1 MPTTKSAAK
10 RMKQSARH
18 RLANKSNRSLIS
30 TLRRQINDAIADGN
44 GPLCKEL
51 LPKMSSALDKAVK
64 KGAIKRNSADRR
76 KSRLS
81 VRVAAIGKA

>member
-1 MPTTKSAAK
+1 MRQTV
-10 RMKQSARH
+10 RR
-18 RLANKSNRSLIS
+18 RLANKGNRGLIS

-44 GPLCKEL
+44 VSLCKEL

-76 KSRLS
+76 KSRLTL
-81 VRVAAIGKA
+81 RIAAMGKA